1 MKSFALFICVVV
13 ASLSLCGC
21 SSQYVDPGNVGVK
34 VNLYGSDKGIDESDI
49 ADPGRIWFNPFY
61 TAIYEFPTYNQQAK
75 WEKTVGANESI
86 SFNSVEGSSVNVD
99 VGLSYHFVREKI
111 PHIFKKFRKD
121 ANEITHGFLRQRVQ
135 DAFNE
140 HGSTMKI
147 TDIFGGKKHELLVE
161 VTRDLQEELK
171 EEGFQ
176 IDSVSFLGSFRVD
189 PQVEQSI
196 NMTIAASQRGIEAQN
211 KLVQIKAEADQAI
224 EKARGTSEST
234 LISAKSQA
242 EANKILSASLTPEL
256 VQYEALKMWNGVL
269 PGVVGSNAIPF
280 INVTP
285 SEPVQRKAVGY

>member
-1 MKSFALFICVVV
+1 MKKLIALLM
-13 ASLSLCGC
+13 ALSLLALSGC

-34 VNLYGSDKGIDESDI
+34 VNLYGSDKGVSDTDI
-49 ADPGRIWFNPFY
+49 VDPGRVWYNPFY

-75 WEKTVGANESI
+75 WAKSNTIDESI
-86 SFNSVEGSSVNVD
+86 SFNSIEGSSVNVD
-99 VGLSYHFVREKI
+99 VGLSYHFEREKI

-121 ANEITHGFLRQRVQ
+121 AHEITHGFLRQRVQ

-147 TDIFGGKKHELLVE
+147 TDIFGAKKHELLLSVQ
-161 VTRDLQEELK
+161 TDLIAELK
-171 EEGFQ
+171 EEGFE
-176 IDSVSFLGSFRVD
+176 IDTVSFLGSFRVD

-224 EKARGTSEST
+224 EKARGTSEAT
-234 LISAKSQA
+234 LVSAKAQA
-242 EANKILSASLTPEL
+242 EANKILAESLTPEL

-269 PGVVGSNAIPF
+269 PHVVGGSTIPF
-280 INVTP
+280 VNVTP
-285 SEPVQRKAVGY
+285 PKDEKAKDAR